1 MLNVRTSKSIKMK
14 TIGMI
19 FGVLAALGMILAFVP
34 LLGWLNWL
42 NIPFAILGL
51 ILSAIGKS
59 KGGMILCIVA
69 ILFGGVRLIFGGG
82 LF

>member
-1 MLNVRTSKSIKMK
+1 MK
-14 TIGMI
+14 TLGAIIGVLSSIGMLI
-19 FGVLAALGMILAFVP
+19 AFIP

-51 ILSAIGKS
+51 IFSVIGKS
-59 KGGMILCIVA
+59 QGGTVLCGIA
-69 ILFGGVRLIFGGG
+69 ILFGLLRLILGGG